1 MVETGVILA
10 AGLGSRLGDMT
21 ESKPKGFLS
30 LEDRPI
36 VEWSICKLIEQGIK
50 TIIIGTGYRCEAYE
64 QLAEKYPQV
73 KCVKNEQY
81 ENTGSMYTLY
91 KLRDCISDDF
101 ILLESDL
108 IYDKTG
114 LAHLLQREE
123 SDVILASGL
132 TGSNDEVL
140 IETDKNGRLVNMSKN
155 KDELSRIDAE
165 LTGITKLSYAT
176 FKLMC
181 NFVENNLGFT
191 SNLDYE
197 NVLAGICQTTDIYI
211 YKLEGFAWCEID
223 DKSHWQRAVTE
234 IYHKIKVRE
243 KGLPPVQRNILLNP
257 GPATTTDSVKYAQV
271 VPDICPRKK
280 EFGNIMQ
287 FISTELTG
295 FAANSEDYTTVLFGG
310 SGTAAVESILSSVIG
325 DDVILI
331 VNNGAYGKRMCQVAE
346 VYKLNYIEFP
356 SGFDQALD
364 LSCLE
369 DTIRKAHRKPCYLA
383 IVHNETT
390 TGLLNDIV
398 RVGELSK
405 KYNIKMI
412 VDAMS
417 SFGAIPINMDKMNIS
432 YLAASSNKNLQGV
445 AGVSFVIAYKAS
457 LESTKEIR
465 PRNYYLHLYSQYKYF
480 SETFQMRFTPPVQT
494 LYALKEAIIET
505 KLEGIEN
512 RYERYKQ
519 SWKVLIDGITGLGLK
534 HLVNEKDHS
543 KIITAVLE
551 PDCSNYNFDEMH
563 DYLYSKGFTLYP
575 GKLDQFN
582 TFRIANIGDISFK
595 DIESFL
601 VVLEQYL
608 RSIGFIK

>member
-21 ESKPKGFLS
+21 QNKPKGFLFF
-30 LEDRPI
+30 EDKPI

-50 TIIIGTGYRCEAYE
+50 KIIIGTGYRSQAYE

-73 KCVKNEQY
+73 KCVKNDQY

-91 KLRDCISDDF
+91 KLKDCISDDL

-114 LAHLLQREE
+114 LAQLLQHEG

-132 TGSNDEVL
+132 TCSNDEVF
-140 IETDKNGRLVNMSKN
+140 IETGENGRLVNMSKN

-165 LTGITKLSYAT
+165 LTGITKISYAT

-181 NFVENNLGFT
+181 DFVENNLPYT
-191 SNLDYE
+191 AKLDYE
-197 NVLAGICQTTDIYI
+197 NVLVGICQKTDIYI

-271 VPDICPRKK
+271 VPDICPREK
-280 EFGNIMQ
+280 EFGEIMQ
-287 FISTELTG
+287 FISIELTD

-310 SGTAAVESILSSVIG
+310 SGTAAVESVLSSVIG
-325 DDVILI
+325 EDVILI
-331 VNNGAYGKRMCQVAE
+331 VNNGAYGERMCQIAD
-346 VYKLNYIEFP
+346 VYKLNYIEFL
-356 SGFDQALD
+356 SGYYQGLD

-369 DTIRKAHRKPCYLA
+369 NTIRKSHCKPRYLA
-383 IVHNETT
+383 IVHHETT
-390 TGLLNDIV
+390 TGLLNDIG
-398 RVGELSK
+398 RVGNLCK

-412 VDAMS
+412 IDAVS
-417 SFGAIPINMDKMNIS
+417 SFGAIPIDMDEMNIS
-432 YLAASSNKNLQGV
+432 YLAASSNKNLQGI
-445 AGVSFVIAYKAS
+445 AGVSFVIAHKAS
-457 LESTKEIR
+457 LESTKDIR
-465 PRNYYLHLYSQYKYF
+465 PGNYYLHLYSQYKYF
-480 SETFQMRFTPPVQT
+480 SDTLQMRFTPPVQT

-543 KIITAVLE
+543 KIVTAIIE
-551 PDCSNYNFDEMH
+551 PDYSNYNFDKMH
-563 DYLYSKGFTLYP
+563 DYFYSRGFTLYP
-575 GKLDQFN
+575 GKLDRLN
-582 TFRIANIGDISFK
+582 TFRVANIGDISCK

-601 VVLEQYL
+601 TVLEQYL
-608 RSIGFIK
+608 KDIGFIK